1 MTKRTAPIQERPERK
16 IPDDQVELIRRAR
29 SIGVSYTALMVIW
42 AAPKST
48 IESICTGRRRADV
61 MHRG

>member
-1 MTKRTAPIQERPERK
+1 MTKRTAPGQERPERK

-42 AAPKST
+42 GAPKST
-48 IESICTGRRRADV
+48 IESICTGRRRANAV
-61 MHRG
+61 TGG